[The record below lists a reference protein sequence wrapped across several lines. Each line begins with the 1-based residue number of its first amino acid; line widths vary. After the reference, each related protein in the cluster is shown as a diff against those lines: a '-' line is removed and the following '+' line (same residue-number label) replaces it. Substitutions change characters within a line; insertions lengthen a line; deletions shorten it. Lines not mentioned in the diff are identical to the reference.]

1 MYVHAHTYTRTY
13 LLPMSRD
20 DAIRKTI
27 TLLGYIFPRK
37 WMCLAEREFLT

>member
-1 MYVHAHTYTRTY
+1 MCIHVRTHVG
-13 LLPMSRD
+13 SHRCRKD

-27 TLLGYIFPRK
+27 TLLGYILPRK